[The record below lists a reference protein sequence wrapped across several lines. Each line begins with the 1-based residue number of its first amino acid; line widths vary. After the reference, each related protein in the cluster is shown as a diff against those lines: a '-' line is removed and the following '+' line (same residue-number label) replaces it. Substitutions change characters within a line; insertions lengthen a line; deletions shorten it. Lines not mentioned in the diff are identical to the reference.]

1 MAECAKKVL
10 MYIWK
15 GSRRLENR
23 LVVPGSFLD
32 VTTSQAI
39 VAKIEEEIIHLKEL
53 CTDMSQKDVWVL
65 KYAIKEIWTVFELK
79 AQVLLTE

>member
-1 MAECAKKVL
+1 MCKKSFDVYLKRIKKTGKQTCCAWIL
-10 MYIWK
+10 S
-15 GSRRLENR
+15 GH
-23 LVVPGSFLD
+23 
-32 VTTSQAI
+32 AI

-79 AQVLLTE
+79 VQVLQTE